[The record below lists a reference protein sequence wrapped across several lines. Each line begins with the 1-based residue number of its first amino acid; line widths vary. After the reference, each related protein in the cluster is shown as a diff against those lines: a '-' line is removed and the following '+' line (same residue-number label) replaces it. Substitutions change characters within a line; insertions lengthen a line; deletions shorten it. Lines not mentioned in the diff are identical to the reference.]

1 MILYEFAIVANEI
14 DFVGNDS
21 ISMTSIGMMSS
32 FCEYNNTLLTVS
44 SANNSITFL
53 IKNVLFPAAKFGR
66 KVDNAMKKSFTQP
79 KYNIFIINNLPSS

>member
-1 MILYEFAIVANEI
+1 MNLRRNVITFCIRLLYFYDLNRYDV
-14 DFVGNDS
+14 F
-21 ISMTSIGMMSS
+21 
-32 FCEYNNTLLTVS
+32 LLRIQQHI
-44 SANNSITFL
+44 ADCQQCQYSITFL

>member
-1 MILYEFAIVANEI
+1 
-14 DFVGNDS
+14 
-21 ISMTSIGMMSS
+21 MTSIGMMSS

-44 SANNSITFL
+44 SANKSITFL